1 MNPELMIKTWRV
13 RSRAFVGAELTGN
26 KAEDLR
32 AELVKPIGYF
42 HAEEFVR
49 RVNGNMTGP
58 YEGIRVVDAEA
69 CVIKLI
75 EMLKSSGLEPMGMS
89 INAGISWSW
98 SDDEKRWLTSAVLC
112 RKDWPEQGS
121 IKHSYFACFH
131 YCVTQ
136 AKQFTPSNGKIYL
149 TFDRQENYVGNAQKI
164 FNQLKAAGGKWGDR
178 LGDTL
183 AYSSK
188 KESVLLQAADLL
200 AWHVRR
206 HVYEYDRGNKDGLE
220 SAVWTELLNLPRLT
234 GIWDQQK
241 LKLMAQ
247 QKLARQFKAISG
259 PIMTLPDPSSGWGR
273 PWK

>member
-1 MNPELMIKTWRV
+1 
-13 RSRAFVGAELTGN
+13 
-26 KAEDLR
+26 
-32 AELVKPIGYF
+32 
-42 HAEEFVR
+42 
-49 RVNGNMTGP
+49 MTGP

-200 AWHVRR
+200 AYSIGKKSNTGKLNHVVQSVLDNLGFKKEYIRAMDVKSIDDHLKNCPFRKTFWQGFSEPDLIEQVAEQGFTTLTCKGPEGYPHAGDVRNVGHKRKHTESQRR
-206 HVYEYDRGNKDGLE
+206 NHGEV
-220 SAVWTELLNLPRLT
+220 
-234 GIWDQQK
+234 
-241 LKLMAQ
+241 AQ
-247 QKLARQFKAISG
+247 RIF
-259 PIMTLPDPSSGWGR
+259 D
-273 PWK
+273 